1 MMKKSMP
8 KATSGKIAAKLSKR
22 RKSTLR
28 ANSPAA
34 PSDSDDPIVT
44 IKLASANIGKGV
56 GPDTNVK
63 MTVTGGPKIERI
75 SSGKTRFLYQK
86 GGAAG
91 SFSVHIEF
99 TEMDPVYPDTAE
111 TDKDLSVN
119 TGAVPSSGTDSVELL
134 VEAVGGDVGKSTKC
148 TFQFSWFVSHSV
160 KAAIAYI
167 QAKMVANINS
177 PAATSM
183 KSIINPFRQMG
194 RDQAM
199 FLFMNAPGD
208 GALLQF
214 YQFVH
219 TGAPWDYKADMN
231 SLYGT
236 WTLDAPEGKQ
246 YRFDIWGNIHFG
258 FIGRAI
264 GFSEDLLLDAAG
276 FAQAVF
282 DGKSWQEILNHI
294 YSLRD
299 LDQPGDQVAIRVG
312 IGLFEDFG
320 AGVTP
325 DNILDRIRRNQG
337 KLDTQDAPEGVPP
350 ESFLEKMNGK

>member
-34 PSDSDDPIVT
+34 PGDSDDPIVT
-44 IKLASANIGKGV
+44 IKLASANVGKGV
-56 GPDTNVK
+56 GPNTSVK

-75 SSGKTRFLYQK
+75 SSGETRFLYQK

-111 TDKDLSVN
+111 TDKDLSVT
-119 TGAVPSSGTDSVELL
+119 TGAVPSAGTDSVELSI
-134 VEAVGGDVGKSTKC
+134 EAVGGDVGKSTKC

-167 QAKMVANINS
+167 HAKMVANINS
-177 PAATSM
+177 QAATSM

-199 FLFMNAPGD
+199 FLFMNTPAD

-214 YQFVH
+214 NQFVR

-231 SLYGT
+231 AHYGA
-236 WTLDAPEGKQ
+236 WTLDAPEGKRYQ
-246 YRFDIWGNIHFG
+246 FDIWGNMHFG

-294 YSLRD
+294 HSLRD
-299 LDQPGDQVAIRVG
+299 LDQAVDQAAIRVG
-312 IGLFEDFG
+312 ISLFEDFG

-325 DNILDRIRRNQG
+325 DNILERVRRNQS
-337 KLDTQDAPEGVPP
+337 KLNAQDAPEGVPP
-350 ESFLEKMNGK
+350 EGFLEKMNGK